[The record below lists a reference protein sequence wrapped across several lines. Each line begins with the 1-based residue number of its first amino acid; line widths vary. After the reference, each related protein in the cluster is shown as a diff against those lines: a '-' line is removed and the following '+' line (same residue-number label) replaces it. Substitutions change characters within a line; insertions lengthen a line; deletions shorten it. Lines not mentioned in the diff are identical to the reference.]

1 MKAQQGAADRLSR
14 LLAMV
19 PYLLARQGVPLDE
32 AAEHFGLTQDELVKD
47 LELLFVCG
55 LPGHMPDDL
64 IDVSID
70 GDVITLTNAETI
82 ARPLRLQVD
91 EALVLLVGLRMLASA
106 PGVQDRDALDRA
118 LAKLEGAAGDAAAAA
133 STHVAVEV
141 EAEESVLASARDALE
156 RGRMMHLDYYVPGRD
171 ETTERDVDPMRL
183 VLAGGR
189 PYLEGWC
196 RRAEGV
202 RLFRLDRVVSLDVLE
217 QPAAPPPEAVPRD
230 LDAGLFQPSPGDTLV
245 TLELEPAG
253 AWVAEYHPC
262 ESVEELGGGRLR
274 VGLRTPQTAWVRR
287 LALRLGGSGRVSA
300 PAELAAQVRADA
312 RAALAAY
319 AER

>member
-1 MKAQQGAADRLSR
+1 MSGALDRLPR
-14 LLAMV
+14 LLALV
-19 PYLLARQGVPLDE
+19 PYLLARPGARLRDVAATFGVTERQLRQDLD
-32 AAEHFGLTQDELVKD
+32 LVF
-47 LELLFVCG
+47 LCG

-70 GDVITLTNAETI
+70 GDSITVTNADTI
-82 ARPLRLQVD
+82 ARPLRLRVD
-91 EALVLLVGLRMLASA
+91 EALALLVGLRMLASA
-106 PGVQDRDALDRA
+106 PGVQDRDALDRT
-118 LAKLEGAAGDAAAAA
+118 LAKLERAAGDAAAAA
-133 STHVAVEV
+133 STQVAVEV
-141 EAEESVLASARDALE
+141 EAEETVLASARDALE
-156 RGRMMHLDYYVPGRD
+156 RGRLVHLDYYVPGRD

>member
-1 MKAQQGAADRLSR
+1 
-14 LLAMV
+14 
-19 PYLLARQGVPLDE
+19 
-32 AAEHFGLTQDELVKD
+32 
-47 LELLFVCG
+47 
-55 LPGHMPDDL
+55 
-64 IDVSID
+64 
-70 GDVITLTNAETI
+70 
-82 ARPLRLQVD
+82 
-91 EALVLLVGLRMLASA
+91 VLLVGLRMLASA

-189 PYLEGWC
+189 TYLEGWC
-196 RRAEGV
+196 RHAEGV

-230 LDAGLFQPSPGDTLV
+230 LDAGLFQSAPGDTLV

-262 ESVEELGGGRLR
+262 ESVEDLGDGRLR
-274 VGLRTPQTAWVRR
+274 VGLRTPQTSWVRR
-287 LALRLGGSGRVSA
+287 LALRLGGSGRVLA
-300 PAELAAQVRADA
+300 PADLAAQVRADA

-319 AER
+319 DDQ

>member
-1 MKAQQGAADRLSR
+1 VSGALDRLPR
-14 LLAMV
+14 LLALV
-19 PYLLARQGVPLDE
+19 PYLLARPGARLRDVAATFGVTERQLRQDLD
-32 AAEHFGLTQDELVKD
+32 LVF
-47 LELLFVCG
+47 LCG

-189 PYLEGWC
+189 TYLEGWC
-196 RRAEGV
+196 RHAEGV

-230 LDAGLFQPSPGDTLV
+230 LDAGLFQSAPGDTLV

-262 ESVEELGGGRLR
+262 ESVEDLGDGRLR
-274 VGLRTPQTAWVRR
+274 VGLRTPQTSWVRR
-287 LALRLGGSGRVSA
+287 LALRLGGSGRVLA
-300 PAELAAQVRADA
+300 PADLAAQVRADA

-319 AER
+319 DDQ

>member
-1 MKAQQGAADRLSR
+1 MSGALDRLPR
-14 LLAMV
+14 LLALV
-19 PYLLARQGVPLDE
+19 PYLLARPGARLRDVAATFGVTERQLRQDLD
-32 AAEHFGLTQDELVKD
+32 LVF
-47 LELLFVCG
+47 LCG

-118 LAKLEGAAGDAAAAA
+118 LAKLEGAAGDAAAVA

-189 PYLEGWC
+189 TYLEGWC
-196 RRAEGV
+196 RHAEGV

-230 LDAGLFQPSPGDTLV
+230 LDAGLFQSAPGDTLV

-262 ESVEELGGGRLR
+262 ESVEDLGDGRLR
-274 VGLRTPQTAWVRR
+274 VGLRTPQTSWVRR
-287 LALRLGGSGRVSA
+287 LALRLGGSGRVLA
-300 PAELAAQVRADA
+300 PADLAAQVRADA

-319 AER
+319 DDQ

>member
-1 MKAQQGAADRLSR
+1 MSGALDRLPR
-14 LLAMV
+14 LLALV
-19 PYLLARQGVPLDE
+19 PYLLARPGARLRDVAATFGVTERQLRQDLD
-32 AAEHFGLTQDELVKD
+32 LVF
-47 LELLFVCG
+47 LCG

-189 PYLEGWC
+189 TYLEGWC
-196 RRAEGV
+196 RHAEGV

-230 LDAGLFQPSPGDTLV
+230 LDAGLFQSAPGDTLV

-262 ESVEELGGGRLR
+262 ESVEDLGDGRLR
-274 VGLRTPQTAWVRR
+274 VGLRTPQTSWVRR
-287 LALRLGGSGRVSA
+287 LALRLGGSGRVLA
-300 PAELAAQVRADA
+300 PADLAAQVRADA

-319 AER
+319 DDQ